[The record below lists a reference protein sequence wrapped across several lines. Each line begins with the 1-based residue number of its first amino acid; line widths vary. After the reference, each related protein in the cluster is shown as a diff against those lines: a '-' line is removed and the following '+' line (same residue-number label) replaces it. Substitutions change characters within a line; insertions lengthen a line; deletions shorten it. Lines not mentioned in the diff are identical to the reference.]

1 MNIPVFYN
9 PKQIHRPNSVSR
21 SPSKPAI
28 SAGLLVE
35 DSAFELHSN
44 FNRAKITDLAYAHT
58 AKYLYDV
65 CEFNICDGFGEKS
78 NEAVDA
84 IFWTNGNFLAAVD
97 YALEGKHPGVVWSLT
112 SGFHHA
118 HADSGGG
125 FCTFNALAVAA
136 IKAYESFRG
145 RTLVIDEDAH
155 LGDGFVSIMKDQE
168 APCAYMYS
176 DYTHKS
182 GMLSLKDFEAHVDRI
197 ISGFEPDLIL
207 YQAGADNWKKDSL
220 GAGKLSKK
228 QLRKRDDIVFSAAR
242 EFGVPIVANLA
253 GGYALDFNDTIDIHM
268 ATGESMKSI
277 YLKPE
282 EEGSSGTTTFLGRG
296 RKDIQAH
303 RNTERNGRRAGSA

>member
-1 MNIPVFYN
+1 MTIPVFYN
-9 PKQIHRPNSVSR
+9 PKQIHHPNSVSR

-28 SAGLLVE
+28 LAALISE
-35 DSAFELHSN
+35 DSAFKLHSN
-44 FNRAKITDLAYAHT
+44 FNQAKIADLAYAHT
-58 AKYLYDV
+58 GKYLYDV

-84 IFWTNGNFLAAVD
+84 ILWTNGNFLAAVD
-97 YALEGKHPGVVWSLT
+97 HALGGKHPGVVWSLT

-118 HADSGGG
+118 HAASGGG

-155 LGDGFVSIMKDQE
+155 LGDGFISIMNDQE
-168 APCAYMYS
+168 EAACAYMYS

-182 GMLSLKDFEAHVDRI
+182 GKLSLKNFEAHVKHT
-197 ISGFEPDLIL
+197 ISRFEPDLIL

-220 GAGKLSKK
+220 GAGKLNKK
-228 QLRKRDDIVFSAAR
+228 QLRKRDDIVFSAAH
-242 EFGVPIVANLA
+242 EFGVSVVANLA

-268 ATGESMKSI
+268 ATGDSMKSI
-277 YLKPE
+277 YVKQE
-282 EEGSSGTTTFLGRG
+282 EEGF
-296 RKDIQAH
+296 
-303 RNTERNGRRAGSA
+303 